1 MREETRSLWEQY
13 HSDVEPWRRGR
24 AILVTIGCGYLI
36 VPGLLAAAEIAVGNI
51 EQLLA
56 SSIGFIVFGCN
67 FILFGLVFT
76 GSGGWWGH
84 GPEPLAF
91 AG

>member
-1 MREETRSLWEQY
+1 
-13 HSDVEPWRRGR
+13 
-24 AILVTIGCGYLI
+24 